1 MPRRNENLKRILE
14 FCDEND
20 IDIGDIQAAQEELR
34 GHEMDDR
41 LKVWAVGIGIV
52 ATLMTGAWRL
62 FSTESIAQQAH
73 IENQA
78 QEARIQSVEAAV
90 NEQRIQIAVQT
101 TQYSNVVSQ
110 LSTIQTQQNEIIK
123 LLNERYPA
131 KK

>member
-1 MPRRNENLKRILE
+1 MPKRNENLKRILE
-14 FCDEND
+14 FCDEHD
-20 IDIGDIQAAQEELR
+20 IDISDIQTAQEELR
-34 GHEMDDR
+34 GHEMDAR

-78 QEARIQSVEAAV
+78 QAARIQSVETAV